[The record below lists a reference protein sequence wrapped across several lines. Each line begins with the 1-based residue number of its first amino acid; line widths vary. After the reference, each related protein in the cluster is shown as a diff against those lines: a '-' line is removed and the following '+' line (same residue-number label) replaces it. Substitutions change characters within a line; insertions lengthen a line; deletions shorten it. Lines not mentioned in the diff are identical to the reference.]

1 MHINTVTNKLAW
13 EDHEKNHS
21 MRTHQEWPFL
31 KSDDAQASPERV
43 RQLPSARN
51 TMIAWSILHPEASNL
66 SLTVHM
72 SISMYA
78 LVVSKYGPRSCSIN
92 ITWEPDRQILD
103 VMCIHLPIYIQAYKL
118 TSPTSCPH
126 VTFSTPNCTPNIL
139 NHNPPCRISS
149 SDLNARSSLK
159 GTAEYH
165 SKVNTFSSVS
175 PILLDSTTK
184 ST

>member
-1 MHINTVTNKLAW
+1 MRRPWEKPLDEDTSGVAIPEIRWCSGISRKSETVAFSKEYNDSLVHI
-13 EDHEKNHS
+13 
-21 MRTHQEWPFL
+21 
-31 KSDDAQASPERV
+31 AS
-43 RQLPSARN
+43 
-51 TMIAWSILHPEASNL
+51 WSIKL

-78 LVVSKYGPRSCSIN
+78 LVVSKCGPRSCSIY

-149 SDLNARSSLK
+149 SDSNARSSLK